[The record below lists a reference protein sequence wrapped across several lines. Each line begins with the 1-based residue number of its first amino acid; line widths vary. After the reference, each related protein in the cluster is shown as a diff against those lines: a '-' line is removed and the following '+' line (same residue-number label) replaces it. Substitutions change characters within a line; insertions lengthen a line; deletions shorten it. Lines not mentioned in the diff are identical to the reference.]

1 VNTGRDRMRL
11 RLWRKPQGEL
21 PVPKDAHPPPGEA
34 QVKVSEVLEELREEV
49 VRLEDTVKKL
59 TSPTSFQEARSSGPE
74 R

>member
-1 VNTGRDRMRL
+1 MRL

-49 VRLEDTVKKL
+49 IRLEDMVKKL
-59 TSPTSFQEARSSGPE
+59 RTK
-74 R
+74 